1 MQNKALIYGVVAVAI
16 VILGAGA
23 WMVVGKGGSSMSTT
37 TPNGTQDTATQT
49 KNTTLKNLI
58 GMSGSQKCT
67 FSKVS
72 AQMNSSGTV
81 YVANGQMR
89 GDFTTSAAGKTTE
102 SHMIVKDN
110 MSYMWTSAS
119 PQGFKMSFD
128 AVATQSDANPEPSLD
143 PNADV
148 EYTCSAWS
156 ADASLFAEP
165 ANVTFR
171 DMSSLMPSSIPN
183 MPR

>member
-1 MQNKALIYGVVAVAI
+1 MQNKALVYGVVAVAI
-16 VILGAGA
+16 LILGAGA
-23 WMVVGKGGSSMSTT
+23 WMVIGKGSGSMSTT
-37 TPNGTQDTATQT
+37 TPNGTESTQT

-89 GDFTTSAAGKTTE
+89 GDFTTYVAGKTTE
-102 SHMIVKDN
+102 SHMIVKNN

-119 PQGFKMSFD
+119 SQGFKMSFD

-143 PNADV
+143 PNANV
-148 EYTCSAWS
+148 EYACSAWS
-156 ADASLFAEP
+156 TDASLFTEP
-165 ANVTFR
+165 ASITFR
-171 DMSSLMPSSIPN
+171 DMSSLMPKGIPS
-183 MPR
+183 MSR